1 VADFS
6 PDLGEAEEVTGNVEH
21 LAPLGD
27 ALVFAKVE
35 DDLLTISFIV
45 LQNVGILFNNGWQ
58 NRGKS
63 LGQVYY
69 IPSMMARNYPH
80 KLSLTVSL
88 C

>member
-1 VADFS
+1 VANFS

-58 NRGKS
+58 NRGWQVFRPS
-63 LGQVYY
+63 LL
-69 IPSMMARNYPH
+69 YPFDDG
-80 KLSLTVSL
+80 S
-88 C
+88 